1 MIVDDQQQHQQPYQH
16 DHHHDGES
24 QNRLPL
30 HQQPQPPL
38 EPEPEQPLPAAAHR
52 PYDPAAAAAA
62 AASGV
67 PQQHQPPQPPP
78 PEAYPGAYAGPPQL
92 QEPAGA
98 SPLFAAAGGGG
109 PHLGGAVAA
118 ATAAP
123 AAPPAAGGGS
133 AFAAAAAPKADKGKP
148 GKKRRTGTA
157 KAKEGGGDDE
167 DDAGVARPAY
177 LPSRQSC
184 VTDPFRKPFNDMLF
198 ELLRF
203 RLSKGHM
210 RVPPTHGNLGVWVYR
225 LRVQHQALQRDPAR
239 RDVADLTPDRIDVLN
254 SLDFCW
260 DLHKFEAEK
269 NWNDRYN
276 DLVRWKEAHGHCN
289 VPQSDPN
296 LGKWVKMQRDY
307 YNNTAAGKKQRKG
320 SLTQDKI
327 DKLEAIGF
335 EWRLLKMV
343 GWDKRFEELCEWK
356 SIHGHCNV
364 PTQTTGSLGRWV
376 SKQRIQMTYRRNGE
390 YSQLSDDRID
400 KLDSVGF
407 VWNTKL
413 KSEGLDEME
422 PPPQY
427 HHHHHHLYD
436 DAMAI

>member
-1 MIVDDQQQHQQPYQH
+1 MPPQHQQP
-16 DHHHDGES
+16 
-24 QNRLPL
+24 
-30 HQQPQPPL
+30 PQ
-38 EPEPEQPLPAAAHR
+38 
-52 PYDPAAAAAA
+52 
-62 AASGV
+62 
-67 PQQHQPPQPPP
+67 
-78 PEAYPGAYAGPPQL
+78 AYPGAYADSVQQHLHHQQPVTTTV
-92 QEPAGA
+92 A
-98 SPLFAAAGGGG
+98 PL
-109 PHLGGAVAA
+109 AVAV
-118 ATAAP
+118 
-123 AAPPAAGGGS
+123 GS
-133 AFAAAAAPKADKGKP
+133 VDDHHGAIAAAAAEGGGPTSGVTVNAAGDVSAAGKERP
-148 GKKRRTGTA
+148 SKKRRTGGSA
-157 KAKEGGGDDE
+157 KAKEDGGDG
-167 DDAGVARPAY
+167 DDTAAGAASTRPAY

-184 VTDPFRKPFNDMLF
+184 VTDPFKKPFNDMLY

-225 LRVQHQALQRDPAR
+225 LRVQHQALQRDPTR
-239 RDVADLTPDRIDVLN
+239 RDLADLTRDRIDILN

-269 NWNDRYN
+269 NWTDRYN
-276 DLVRWKEAHGHCN
+276 ELVRWKEEHGNCN

-307 YNNTAAGKKQRKG
+307 YNNTTAGKKQRKG

-356 SIHGHCNV
+356 RAHGHCNV

-390 YSQLSDDRID
+390 YSQLTDDRID
-400 KLDSVGF
+400 KLNSIGTDG
-407 VWNTKL
+407 WG
-413 KSEGLDEME
+413 KS
-422 PPPQY
+422 
-427 HHHHHHLYD
+427 HH
-436 DAMAI
+436 IVCF